1 MLKKFINNP
10 DAQIGIIIC
19 LAGIAFFTIG
29 VMQKN
34 ETNALRKRLVAEE
47 QAWADQKKAIRADI
61 ETREGDRT
69 YRVVSQHLREL
80 GL

>member
-1 MLKKFINNP
+1 
-10 DAQIGIIIC
+10 
-19 LAGIAFFTIG
+19 
-29 VMQKN
+29 
-34 ETNALRKRLVAEE
+34 VAEE

-61 ETREGDRT
+61 ETREGDRN

>member
-19 LAGIAFFTIG
+19 LAGIAFFGIG
-29 VMQKN
+29 VAQKN

-47 QAWADQKKAIRADI
+47 RAWADHKKAIRADI